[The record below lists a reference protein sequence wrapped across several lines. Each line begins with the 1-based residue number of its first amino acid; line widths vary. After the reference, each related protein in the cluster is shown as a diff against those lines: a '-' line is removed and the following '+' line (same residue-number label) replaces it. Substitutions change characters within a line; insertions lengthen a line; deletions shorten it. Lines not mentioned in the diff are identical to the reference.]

1 MTFFSRSPAVD
12 LLLTALAPAIWGT
25 TYIVTSQF
33 LPPDRPFIAALL
45 RVLPAGIALLIWCR
59 CLPLRNE
66 WWKLV
71 VTGVLNIG
79 AFQAL
84 LFIAAY
90 RLPGGLAAVIGA
102 IQPLLVMMLAWS
114 VDRQRSPWVAVL
126 SAFTGIIGMALLL
139 LSPHTVLDP
148 LGIMAAF
155 SGAVSMALGTWLS
168 RRWAI
173 SLPVV
178 ALTGWQLLIGG
189 AVLAPVAWW
198 VDPPLHEV
206 TLTQA
211 AGYLWLCV
219 AGAMLAYG
227 LWFRGISRLPSVAVS
242 ALSLLSPVT
251 AVLLGWIF
259 LGQRIEGVALV
270 GLIVVLLSVLSIQ
283 RALTKKAP

>member
-1 MTFFSRSPAVD
+1 MTFFSRSPVID

-59 CLPLRNE
+59 RFPLRNE
-66 WWKLV
+66 WWKLI
-71 VTGVLNIG
+71 VTGILNIG

-102 IQPLLVMMLAWS
+102 IQPLLVMMLAWC

-126 SAFTGIIGMALLL
+126 SAVTGIIGMALLL

-189 AVLAPVAWW
+189 VVLAPVAWL
-198 VDPPLHEV
+198 VDPPLQGV

-211 AGYLWLCV
+211 VGYLWLCV

-259 LGQRIEGVALV
+259 LGQKIEGGALV